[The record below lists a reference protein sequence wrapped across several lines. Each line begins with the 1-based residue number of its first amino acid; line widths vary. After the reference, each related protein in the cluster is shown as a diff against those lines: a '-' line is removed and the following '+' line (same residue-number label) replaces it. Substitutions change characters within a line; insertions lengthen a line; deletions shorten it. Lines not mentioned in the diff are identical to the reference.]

1 MPETTAAP
9 ASALTRGGRIARAL
23 LAGGLLLALGTL
35 VVVPPGK
42 MPLPR
47 CAFYEWTGH
56 GCLTC
61 GMTRSLGALARGEWA
76 AALQYHL
83 MGPLVLIG
91 MILALAAL
99 SFEAIG
105 GRAFPRP
112 IGRRGGKRL
121 LWAITAAWFL
131 YWVARLTGTVTTVP

>member
-1 MPETTAAP
+1 MR
-9 ASALTRGGRIARAL
+9 SAGIPRGVRVLKGV

-35 VVVPPGK
+35 AVVPPGK
-42 MPLPR
+42 LPLPP

-61 GMTRSLGALARGEWA
+61 GMTRSLGALARGEWIA
-76 AALQYHL
+76 AIQYHL

-91 MILALAAL
+91 MVLALAAL

-105 GRAFPRP
+105 GRAFRWPVS
-112 IGRRGGKRL
+112 RRAGKRL
-121 LWAITAAWFL
+121 LWAIAAVWLL